1 LSNSEIRAMGVTTL
15 SYAHKVSLLKQL
27 LLNSV
32 SNTKLVWLEKFGFRA
47 QWLHFT
53 LCRCGKTKV
62 KL

>member
-1 LSNSEIRAMGVTTL
+1 MGVTTL